1 MRRLAASALAVLA
14 LSVAACA
21 TAPTSDP
28 VPNDGAPTPVPGY
41 DWFLHQDGDQAR
53 LVYGLPESDDLRLAL
68 DCDRAAGRLELS
80 ALAPKGAKA
89 ELLLESG
96 GETER
101 FAASAEPSQIDD
113 GLFLTASA
121 SPRSPVFQSFAR
133 LGWMASWRNGQR
145 QTMVGHAGAAERAR
159 RFLDF
164 CG

>member
-1 MRRLAASALAVLA
+1 MRRLSAAALTVLA

-21 TAPTSDP
+21 TAPVSEP
-28 VPNDGAPTPVPGY
+28 LGNDGAPTPLPGH

-53 LVYGLPESDDLRLAL
+53 LVYGLPESDDLKLAL

-80 ALAPKGAKA
+80 ALAPKGAKP
-89 ELLLESG
+89 ELFLESG

-101 FAASAEPSQIDD
+101 FVASAEPSQIDE

-121 SPRSPVFQSFAR
+121 SPRSPVFQRFAR
-133 LGWMASWRNGQR
+133 LGWMASWRNGER
-145 QTMVGHAGAAERAR
+145 QMMAGHPGAAERAR